1 MHVYSAIEAFSKGSE
16 VYWTFP
22 LVLEVSWC
30 DLSFPAHPPHNL
42 VALMQILCTIIY
54 QTLLGLSTVTMQYGY
69 MAILVQVL

>member
-30 DLSFPAHPPHNL
+30 NLSFLAHPSYNL
-42 VALMQILCTIIY
+42 ITLMQILHTVIY
-54 QTLLGLSTVTMQYGY
+54 QTLLGLSTVTVQYGY